1 MKFIWAYMPKPE
13 SDADKAKEKPPGGSQ
28 AAEAVPGRA
37 KLGEIGA
44 DLKVY
49 IEAFEKLDPKEKE
62 EFLKKARQWDQ
73 GGNMD
78 EIRRAGI
85 TAAENEKDP
94 NKKHELL
101 SAIFLERDKKANTK
115 MSFRVDFKGNDL
127 AERKVGAGDLLPIS
141 AKAIRVQYADGRII
155 ERAIRTIN
163 PTTGRIGY
171 YEAAALQQG
180 IYQYV
185 PVFTGTTVDVLESQP
200 GDSFEV
206 KRRMFAENMEIYN
219 PPQRSAPLSYSGG
232 TLTGYA
238 AAPGLRSTPSYPQ
251 QKSGTPRFVTSAP
264 IAGSRKIEGKSYE
277 AVDRGFW
284 SRNVDIAYHEKFMG
298 VEIAGGVNRFILP
311 YLKEAEARIRA
322 AGITYNFRDVQCH
335 NDRDVRGM
343 PGLKSYHAYGVAV
356 DINPGDNAFQQSW
369 DSLNPEKRIPME
381 VVQIMESLGFRW
393 GGRWTGRPDAM
404 HFEFGINPVTS
415 QALLTDPDAKQL
427 AAQILPKQTP
437 SAVEPRPIEGGQGS
451 PQLAQSA
458 EQATER
464 WLPLIKASCERNGIP
479 QYVNLVRAFMYR
491 ESGGKPGAVG
501 RNSNGTFDQGLMQ
514 LNSNYFKDPNVMDPA
529 TNIEMGVKAIAGLLK
544 RYGGNIENVIMAYN
558 CGHAPSEGVIP
569 PRTRNV
575 YLPKVLA
582 TYSSLESSNPDTG
595 GTGGNSAV
603 A

>member
-1 MKFIWAYMPKPE
+1 MPKPE

-28 AAEAVPGRA
+28 APEAVPGRV
-37 KLGEIGA
+37 KLSEIGA

-49 IEAFEKLDPKEKE
+49 IEAFEKLDPKAKE
-62 EFLKKARQWDQ
+62 EFLKKAQQWDQ
-73 GGNMD
+73 NGNID

-115 MSFRVDFKGNDL
+115 MSFMVDFKGNDL

-141 AKAIRVQYADGRII
+141 AKAIRVQYADGRVI
-155 ERAIRTIN
+155 ERALRTIN

-171 YEAAALQQG
+171 YDADALKQG

-185 PVFTGTTVDVLESQP
+185 PVFTGTTIDILESQP
-200 GDSFEV
+200 GDSLEV

-219 PPQRSAPLSYSGG
+219 PPQRSAPASYSGG
-232 TLTGYA
+232 TIPGYGA
-238 AAPGLRSTPSYPQ
+238 VPGPRSTPSYPQ
-251 QKSGTPRFVTSAP
+251 QKSGTPRFEMSAP
-264 IAGSRKIEGKSYE
+264 ISGYTKIEGKSYE
-277 AVDRGFW
+277 AVDRNFW

-298 VEIAGGVNRFILP
+298 VEIAGGVSRFILP
-311 YLKEAEARIRA
+311 YLREAEARIRA

-356 DINPGDNAFQQSW
+356 DINPGDNAFKQPW
-369 DSLNPEKRIPME
+369 DSLNPEKRVPME

-404 HFEFGINPVTS
+404 HFEFAINPITS
-415 QALLTDPDAKQL
+415 QALLTDPEAKQL
-427 AAQILPKQTP
+427 AAQVLPKQAP
-437 SAVEPRPIEGGQGS
+437 GGVPRAVEGAKGS

-458 EQATER
+458 VKATER

-479 QYVNLVRAFMYR
+479 QYVNLVRAFMFR
-491 ESGGKPGAVG
+491 ESGGNPNAVG

-529 TNIEMGVKAIAGLLK
+529 TNIELAVRAIARLLK

-569 PRTRNV
+569 PSTRA
-575 YLPKVLA
+575 YLPRVLA
-582 TYSSLESSNPDTG
+582 TYSSLESGNSDTG

>member
-1 MKFIWAYMPKPE
+1 MKFVWAFMPKPE
-13 SDADKAKEKPPGGSQ
+13 GDADKAKEKPTGGVQ
-28 AAEAVPGRA
+28 APEAVPGRV
-37 KLGEIGA
+37 KLSEIGA

-62 EFLKKARQWDQ
+62 EFLKKAQQWDQ
-73 GGNMD
+73 NGNID

-94 NKKHELL
+94 NKKHEML

-141 AKAIRVQYADGRII
+141 AKAIRVQYADGRVI

-171 YEAAALQQG
+171 YEATALQQG

-185 PVFTGTTVDVLESQP
+185 PVFTGTTIDVLESQP
-200 GDSFEV
+200 GDSLEV

-219 PPQRSAPLSYSGG
+219 PPQRSAPVSYSGG
-232 TLTGYA
+232 VASGFGA
-238 AAPGLRSTPSYPQ
+238 VPGPRSVPSNSQ
-251 QKSGTPRFVTSAP
+251 QKSGSPRFEMSAP
-264 IAGSRKIEGKSYE
+264 ISGYTKIEGKSYE
-277 AVDRGFW
+277 AVDRNFW

-298 VEIAGGVNRFILP
+298 VEIAGGVSRFILP
-311 YLKEAEARIRA
+311 YLREAEARMRA

-335 NDRDVRGM
+335 NDRDVRGV
-343 PGLKSYHAYGVAV
+343 PGLKSYHAYGVAL
-356 DINPGDNAFQQSW
+356 DINPGDNAFKQSW
-369 DSLNPEKRIPME
+369 DSLNPEKRVPME

-393 GGRWTGRPDAM
+393 GGRWTGRPDPM
-404 HFEFGINPVTS
+404 HFEFAINPITS
-415 QALLTDPDAKQL
+415 QALLTDPEAKQL
-427 AAQILPKQTP
+427 AAQVLPKQAP
-437 SAVEPRPIEGGQGS
+437 GGVPRPVEGVQGS
-451 PQLAQSA
+451 PKLAQSA
-458 EQATER
+458 DKATER

-491 ESGGKPGAVG
+491 ESGGKPDAVG
-501 RNSNGTFDQGLMQ
+501 RNTNGTFDQGLMQ
-514 LNSNYFKDPNVMDPA
+514 LNSAYFKDPNVMDPA
-529 TNIEMGVKAIAGLLK
+529 TNIELGVKAIAKLLK

-558 CGHAPSEGVIP
+558 CGHAPSEGSIP
-569 PRTRNV
+569 ASTRNV
-575 YLPKVLA
+575 YLPRVLA
-582 TYSSLESSNPDTG
+582 TYGSLESSNPDTG